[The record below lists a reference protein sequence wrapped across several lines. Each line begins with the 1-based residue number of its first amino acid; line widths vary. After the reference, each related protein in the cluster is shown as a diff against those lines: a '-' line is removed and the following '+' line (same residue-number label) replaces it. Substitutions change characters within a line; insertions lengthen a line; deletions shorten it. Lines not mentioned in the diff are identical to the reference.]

1 MKSVRRVRRE
11 ITSGDVDKR
20 AAVLG
25 ELELLGGSKVT
36 DILQWDSAGN
46 VYLTATDQLPDHVR
60 RAIKKVKV
68 TPNRDGQNSIEVE
81 MHDKIAA
88 LRLLAKHHGLMETTD
103 DSNRPSI
110 IGINLHGP
118 GAPVTTYKV
127 EEKDEEDAG

>member
-1 MKSVRRVRRE
+1 MRNVRKMRRE
-11 ITSGDVDKR
+11 LTSQDDNKR

-25 ELELLGGSKVT
+25 ELELLGGSKIT
-36 DILQWDSAGN
+36 DVLQWDSAGN

-68 TPNRDGQNSIEVE
+68 TPNKDGQNSIEVE

-88 LRLLAKHHGLMETTD
+88 LRLLAKHHGLMEATD
-103 DSNRPSI
+103 DTNRPSI

-118 GAPVTTYKV
+118 GSPVTTYEVK
-127 EEKDEEDAG
+127 EEENES

>member
-1 MKSVRRVRRE
+1 MRNVRKMRRE
-11 ITSGDVDKR
+11 LTSQDDNKR

-25 ELELLGGSKVT
+25 ELELLGGSKIT
-36 DILQWDSAGN
+36 DVLQWDSAGN

-68 TPNRDGQNSIEVE
+68 TPNKDGQNSIEVE

-88 LRLLAKHHGLMETTD
+88 LRLLAKHHGLMEATD
-103 DSNRPSI
+103 DTNRPSI

-118 GAPVTTYKV
+118 GSPVTTYEVK
-127 EEKDEEDAG
+127 EEDDAS

>member
-1 MKSVRRVRRE
+1 MRSVRRVRRE
-11 ITSGDVDKR
+11 LTSNDVDKR
-20 AAVLG
+20 QAVLG
-25 ELELLGGSKVT
+25 ELELLGGSKIT
-36 DILQWDSAGN
+36 DILQWDSSGN
-46 VYLTATDQLPDHVR
+46 VYLTATEQLPDHVR

-68 TPNRDGQNSIEVE
+68 TPNKDGQNSIEVE

-88 LRLLAKHHGLMETTD
+88 LRLLAKHHGLMEATD

>member
-1 MKSVRRVRRE
+1 MRGVRKYR
-11 ITSGDVDKR
+11 SGLASPDENKKG
-20 AAVLG
+20 AVLT
-25 ELELLGGSKVT
+25 ELELIGGSKIT
-36 DILQWDSAGN
+36 DVLQWDSSGN

-68 TPNRDGQNSIEVE
+68 TPNKDGHNSIEVE

-88 LRLLAKHHGLMETTD
+88 LRLLAKHHGLMEVAED
-103 DSNRPSI
+103 VNRPSI

-127 EEKDEEDAG
+127 DEAQEEDE

>member
-1 MKSVRRVRRE
+1 MRSVRRVRRE
-11 ITSGDVDKR
+11 LTSNDVDKR
-20 AAVLG
+20 QAVLG
-25 ELELLGGSKVT
+25 ELELLGGSKIT
-36 DILQWDSAGN
+36 DILQWDSSGN

-68 TPNRDGQNSIEVE
+68 TPNKDGQNSIEVE

-88 LRLLAKHHGLMETTD
+88 LRLLAKHHGLMEATD